1 MSEPSIFFFEV
12 NERQGVF
19 HRRAFLLGGLT
30 GVGLLALGG
39 RLAQLQ
45 LVEAQ
50 RYQKLSAGN
59 QFNYRLVPPP
69 RGLVLD
75 RNGVS
80 LASNRPNF
88 RLMIN
93 KDKGLDA
100 AAVLDDLAKLV
111 PIDGTRRARVLR
123 DLERAPRK
131 APVVVMEDLSW
142 EEFSRVNIRA
152 PELPNVTADMGEV
165 RVYPFGGAFAHVIGY
180 VAKVSDRDLEAAK
193 KDPAQDQELLHHPGF
208 RIGKQGV
215 EKAFD
220 IDLRGRA
227 GATKTEVDA
236 QGRVV
241 RLDPA
246 GDIQPTAGKA
256 VRLTLDADIQNRALE
271 VMGEESGAIVVM
283 DVRNGDLLCMVSAP
297 SFDANRFVRGLS
309 GPEYKALAE
318 YERKPLLDKSMTGVY
333 PPGSTFKPTVSLA
346 ALTAGINPE
355 VRVFCGGSWYYGGRT
370 WRCYKPGGHGSQN
383 MHEAIKNSCDIY
395 FYQTSLK
402 VGPTA
407 IANAARAMGFGQIFD
422 IGIPGQKRGLVPD
435 PEWKKR
441 AFKKNPAN
449 QIWFPGETPSY
460 GIGQGALTVNALQL
474 AVMTARLANAKKALV
489 PRLVKSVGDVEQPSG
504 ADVPDLPFSPEHLAY
519 VRGGMAAVANDVTG
533 TAYRNSQ
540 LGLGDIQMAGKTGTA
555 QVRSYDKGVS
565 RKSEDVRWR
574 LKDHNLFVAFAP
586 YDDPRYAVS
595 VIIEHGGM
603 GGGTAGAPRAREVM
617 RVALLKDPE
626 IRARIERPA
635 PLPEAPV
642 EDVMEGV
649 APEDP
654 IEEAPPPEPGPPPPG
669 TPTGGLQ

>member
-19 HRRAFLLGGLT
+19 HRRAFLLGGFT

-69 RGLVLD
+69 RGLILD

-88 RLMIN
+88 RLIIN
-93 KDKGLDA
+93 KDKDLDA
-100 AAVLDDLAKLV
+100 EGVMDDLAKLV
-111 PIDGTRRARVLR
+111 PIDGTRRARVLKEL
-123 DLERAPRK
+123 DRAPKK
-131 APVVVMEDLSW
+131 APVVVIEDLSW

-180 VAKVSDRDLEAAK
+180 VAKVSDKDLEAAEG
-193 KDPAQDQELLHHPGF
+193 DSTQDQELLHHPGF

-220 IDLRGRA
+220 KPLRGKA
-227 GATKTEVDA
+227 GATKAEVDA

-246 GDIQPTAGKA
+246 GDIPPTPGAEI
-256 VRLTLDADIQNRALE
+256 RLTLDADIQNRALE

-283 DVRNGDLLCMVSAP
+283 DVRNGDLLAMVSAP
-297 SFDANRFVRGLS
+297 SFDANRLVKGLS

-318 YERKPLLDKSMTGVY
+318 YERKPLLDKAQSGTY
-333 PPGSTFKPTVSLA
+333 PPGSTFKPTVGLA
-346 ALTAGINPE
+346 ALTAGVDPE
-355 VRVFCGGSWYYGGRT
+355 VRINCGGSWAYGGRT
-370 WRCYKPGGHGSQN
+370 WRCWWAQGHGSQN
-383 MHEAIKNSCDIY
+383 MHDAIKNSCDIY
-395 FYQTSLK
+395 FYQTALK
-402 VGPTA
+402 IGPDA
-407 IANAARAMGFGQIFD
+407 IASAARAMGFGQIYD
-422 IGIPGQKRGLVPD
+422 IGIPGQRRGIVPD
-435 PEWKKR
+435 REWKKKANKR
-441 AFKKNPAN
+441 NPAN

-460 GIGQGALTVNALQL
+460 GIGQGALNVNALQL
-474 AVMTARLANAKKALV
+474 AVMTSRLANGKKALV
-489 PRLVKSVGDVEQPSG
+489 PRLIKSVGGKEQPSG
-504 ADVPDLPFSPEHLAY
+504 AAVPDLPFSPEHLNL
-519 VRGGMAAVANDVTG
+519 VRGGMAAVANDVRG
-533 TAYRNSQ
+533 TAYKQSQ
-540 LGLGDIQMAGKTGTA
+540 LGLGDVQMAGKTGTA
-555 QVRSYDKGVS
+555 QVRSYDKVAN
-565 RKSEDVRWR
+565 RKGYATSWR
-574 LKDHNLFVAFAP
+574 LRDHNLFVAFAP
-586 YDDPRYAVS
+586 YDDPRYAVA
-595 VIIEHGGM
+595 VIVEHGGL
-603 GGGTAGAPRAREVM
+603 GGAVAGAPRAREVM

-626 IRARIERPA
+626 IRARIEKPA
-635 PLPEAPV
+635 PLPELGPD
-642 EDVMEGV
+642 DVMEGV

-654 IEEAPPPEPGPPPPG
+654 TDAPGATPPPA
-669 TPTGGLQ
+669 TPDTPQGGHI

>member
-1 MSEPSIFFFEV
+1 MSEPSILFFEV

-19 HRRAFLLGGLT
+19 HRRAFLMGGLA
-30 GVGLLALGG
+30 GAGLLALGG

-59 QFNYRLVPPP
+59 QFNYRLMPPP
-69 RGLVLD
+69 RGLILD
-75 RNGVS
+75 RNGTP

-88 RLMIN
+88 RLMIT
-93 KDKGLDA
+93 KDKGMDVEA
-100 AAVLDDLAKLV
+100 ALDDLSKLV
-111 PIDGTRRARVLR
+111 PIDGSRRARLIK
-123 DLERAPRK
+123 DIARAPRK
-131 APVVVMEDLSW
+131 APVAIMEDMSW

-152 PELPNVTADMGEV
+152 PELPGVTADMGEV

-180 VAKVSDRDLEAAK
+180 VAKVSDRDLAAAE
-193 KDPAQDQELLHHPGF
+193 KDPTQDQDLLHHPGF

-220 IDLRGRA
+220 TALRGRA
-227 GATKTEVDA
+227 GATKAEVDA

-241 RLDPA
+241 RLDPE
-246 GDIQPTAGKA
+246 GDIRPTPGKEI
-256 VRLTLDADIQNRALE
+256 RLTLDADIQNRALE

-283 DVRNGDLLCMVSAP
+283 DCRTGDLLCMVSGP
-297 SFDANRFVRGLS
+297 SFDANRFVKGLS

-318 YERKPLLDKSMTGVY
+318 YERKPLLDKAMTGTY
-333 PPGSTFKPTVSLA
+333 PPGSTFKPTVALA
-346 ALTAGINPE
+346 ALSAGVDPE
-355 VRVFCGGSWYYGGRT
+355 QRVFCGGGWYYGGRT
-370 WRCYKPGGHGSQN
+370 WRCHKPGGHGSQN
-383 MHEAIKNSCDIY
+383 MNDAIKNSCDIY
-395 FYQTSLK
+395 FYQTALRI
-402 VGPTA
+402 GPDA

-435 PEWKKR
+435 PAWKKR
-441 AFKKNPAN
+441 AFKRNPAN

-474 AVMTARLANAKKALV
+474 AVMTARLANAKKALL
-489 PRLVKSVGDVEQPSG
+489 PRLIKSVGGVEQPSG
-504 ADVPDLPFSPEHLAY
+504 ASVPDLPFSAEHLAY
-519 VRGGMAAVANDVTG
+519 VRAGMAAVSAAGG
-533 TAYRNSQ
+533 TAFRGSQ

-555 QVRSYDKGVS
+555 QVRSFDKGVS
-565 RKSEDVRWR
+565 RDSKDVRWR

-595 VIIEHGGM
+595 VIIEHGGSS
-603 GGGTAGAPRAREVM
+603 GGSAGAPRAREVM

-626 IRARIERPA
+626 IRARIEKPMPMPDA
-635 PLPEAPV
+635 PPDAFI
-642 EDVMEGV
+642 EGA

-654 IEEAPPPEPGPPPPG
+654 IVGAPPPG
-669 TPTGGLQ
+669 TPQEPRI

>member
-1 MSEPSIFFFEV
+1 MSEPSILFFEV

-19 HRRAFLLGGLT
+19 HRRAFLMGGLA
-30 GVGLLALGG
+30 GAGLLALGG

-59 QFNYRLVPPP
+59 QFNYRLISPP
-69 RGLVLD
+69 RGLILD
-75 RNGVS
+75 RNGVP

-88 RLMIN
+88 RLLVT
-93 KDKGLDA
+93 KDKGLDVE
-100 AAVLDDLAKLV
+100 AVMDDLTKLV
-111 PIDGTRRARVLR
+111 PIDGTRRARIIK
-123 DLERAPRK
+123 DLARAPRK
-131 APVVVMEDLSW
+131 APVAVMEDMTW
-142 EEFSRVNIRA
+142 EEFSRINIRA
-152 PELPNVTADMGEV
+152 PELPAVTADMGEV

-193 KDPAQDQELLHHPGF
+193 NDPSQDQDLLHHPGF

-220 IDLRGRA
+220 TDLRGRA
-227 GATKTEVDA
+227 GATKAEVDA

-241 RLDPA
+241 RLDPE
-246 GDIQPTAGKA
+246 GDVRPTPGKA
-256 VRLTLDADIQNRALE
+256 IRLTLDADIQNRALE
-271 VMGEESGAIVVM
+271 VMGEESGAIVMM
-283 DVRNGDLLCMVSAP
+283 DVRNGDLLCMVSTP
-297 SFDANRFVRGLS
+297 SFDANRFVKGLS

-318 YERKPLLDKSMTGVY
+318 YERKPLLDKAMTGTY
-333 PPGSTFKPTVSLA
+333 PPGSTFKPTVALA
-346 ALTAGINPE
+346 ALGAGVDPE
-355 VRVFCGGSWYYGGRT
+355 QRVFCGGGWYYGGRT
-370 WRCYKPGGHGSQN
+370 WRCHKPGGHGSQN
-383 MHEAIKNSCDIY
+383 MNDAIKNSCDIY
-395 FYQTSLK
+395 FYQTALRI
-402 VGPTA
+402 GPDV
-407 IANAARAMGFGQIFD
+407 IATAARAVGFGQIFD

-435 PEWKKR
+435 PAWKKR
-441 AFKKNPAN
+441 AFKRNPAN

-474 AVMTARLANAKKALV
+474 AVMTARLANAKKALL
-489 PRLVKSVGDVEQPSG
+489 PRLIKSVGGVEQPSG
-504 ADVPDLPFSPEHLAY
+504 AAVPDLPFSAEHLAY
-519 VRGGMAAVANDVTG
+519 VRSGMAAVSAAGG

-555 QVRSYDKGVS
+555 QVRSFDKGVS
-565 RKSEDVRWR
+565 RDSKDVRWR

-595 VIIEHGGM
+595 VIIEHGGL

-626 IRARIERPA
+626 IRARIEKPM
-635 PLPEAPV
+635 PLP
-642 EDVMEGV
+642 DVPPEEVIEGA

-654 IEEAPPPEPGPPPPG
+654 IVSAPPPGVPQ
-669 TPTGGLQ
+669 GLPQ